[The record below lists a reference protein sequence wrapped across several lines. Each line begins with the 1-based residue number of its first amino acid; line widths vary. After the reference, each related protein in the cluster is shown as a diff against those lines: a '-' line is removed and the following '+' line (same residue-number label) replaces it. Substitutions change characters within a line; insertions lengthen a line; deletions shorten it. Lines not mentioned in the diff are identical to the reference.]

1 MANLMNSAQFM
12 MEANSQPNMM
22 QVAQQAMQNP
32 AAFEEQ
38 FRRMNPQA
46 YQQALQIRNSPNA
59 QSIVM
64 QMVRDR
70 GINPNIFKILH
81 L

>member
-1 MANLMNSAQFM
+1 MANLMNNAQLM
-12 MEANSQPNMM
+12 TEANSQPNMM
-22 QVAQQAMQNP
+22 QIAQQAMQNP
-32 AAFEEQ
+32 TAFEEQ

-46 YQQALQIRNSPNA
+46 YQQALQIRNAPNA

-70 GINPNIFKILH
+70 GINPNIFKILQ